1 MTTTGES
8 SGPARLAARRPVAVT
23 VTALAFALVGWMSWR
38 ELPLDLLPD
47 LRSPTIVVAV
57 RSGDRPPTEME
68 RLYGE
73 QVEQRLFT
81 VRAIR
86 EVQQVART
94 GRLIATVRFDWEA
107 DMDLALIEV
116 QKAIN
121 PVAADPEV
129 DEVLVRQ
136 LDPRQSPVMTLGLAA
151 EPDGPDLAELRRLTR
166 RQVAPAMEQLADVAE
181 VRVLGGRELEVRV
194 RVDRYRMQA
203 FGVTL
208 GQLEQ
213 RLVAEN
219 VDIDAGTLEDRGQVF
234 LVRGISRFRN
244 PRDVERVVIRYRTQA
259 GAAGQETRQPIRVS
273 DVAEVEV
280 ANAEIDHLV
289 RVNGREGVGLQV
301 FKEAGANTV
310 EVSRTVRAAL
320 ENLELDLPRVEVS
333 MVNDDA
339 ALVEDA
345 MADLQNAALVGI
357 ALAIVVL
364 VLFLRSFGPTVVVAS
379 AVPVSL
385 FVALFAMRL
394 WDHSLNII
402 TLAGL
407 ALGAGMLVDNAI
419 VVVESIHR
427 RHRPGVPAAESAARG
442 AGEVAGAIA
451 ASTLTTCVV
460 FLPVL
465 FVQGLAARLIEGI
478 AFTVT
483 ASLAASLA
491 VALMLIPALSRWFL
505 PRAKTLAGAGAG
517 EAAAAAGIA
526 ADAGAANPGSEPAAG
541 PGAGAAAPEP
551 DDGEARPLGWAF
563 GALERFVLFLLRL
576 RWVVVGAAVLAAAAA
591 VNVLLGLGGEL
602 LPPADPRQFSVRM
615 VGPPGQRVEATASAI
630 ATLEAAVREAA
641 GEHLEAIQA
650 EVGRLPEDDR
660 LVTTELT
667 EENTARLLV
676 RLSAEGPTG
685 SQIVN
690 ALSANF
696 TDLPDT
702 EIEWEVGTSALAEA
716 LGSSGPP
723 IVIEIAG
730 QSLVDLRAAATDLRD
745 ALATRDEL
753 WNVRSSFEGGPPEL
767 RIELDRAMA
776 DGLGVDLATIA
787 RVLESA
793 LDGRKVTLLSVGD
806 EERHV
811 VLSLPQPRP
820 EELAGLRFTSND
832 GADLVLG
839 QVARFVPTEGAREVF
854 RRDQRRVA
862 QVTARIAEGG
872 DYPRAIA
879 AAGDAISGADLPP
892 GLTARLAGEE
902 EERQRATSELR
913 LAGILAVVLVLMV
926 LAGTFESLLQPL
938 TVLFAIPLAL
948 VGVAA
953 TLGPIGRPV
962 GVMALLGLI
971 VLAGVA
977 VNDAVLLIA
986 TARRL
991 IAAGIERRAAL
1002 ARAAAIRL
1010 RPILMT
1016 TLTTVL
1022 VLLPLAAGTGAAAEL
1037 RGPMAW
1043 TIIGG
1048 IVTSTVGSLLVLP
1061 CLYLILDSLKLT
1073 RRRRPAADA

>member
-1 MTTTGES
+1 
-8 SGPARLAARRPVAVT
+8 
-23 VTALAFALVGWMSWR
+23 MSWR
-38 ELPLDLLPD
+38 ELPIDLLPD

-81 VRAIR
+81 VRGIR

-116 QKAIN
+116 QKSIN

-151 EPDGPDLAELRRLTR
+151 EPDGPDLAELRRLAR

-273 DVAEVEV
+273 DVAKVEV
-280 ANAEIDHLV
+280 ADAEIDHLV

-320 ENLELDLPRVEVS
+320 EDLELDLPRVEVS

-442 AGEVAGAIA
+442 TGEVAGAIA

-491 VALMLIPALSRWFL
+491 VAMMLIPALSRWFL
-505 PRAKTLAGAGAG
+505 PRAKPVAGAG
-517 EAAAAAGIA
+517 EDEAAAEA
-526 ADAGAANPGSEPAAG
+526 AGAAPA
-541 PGAGAAAPEP
+541 EP
-551 DDGEARPLGWAF
+551 DDAEARPLGWAF
-563 GALERFVLFLLRL
+563 GALERLVLFLLRL
-576 RWVVVGAAVLAAAAA
+576 RWVVVGAAVVAAAVA
-591 VNVLLGLGGEL
+591 VNVLLGLGSEL

-615 VGPPGQRVEATASAI
+615 VGPPGQRVEATAAAVS
-630 ATLEAAVREAA
+630 TLEEAVRQAA

-676 RLSAEGPTG
+676 RMSAEGPTG
-685 SQIVN
+685 SQIVG
-690 ALSANF
+690 ALSPSFA
-696 TDLPDT
+696 DLPGT

-723 IVIEIAG
+723 IVVEIAG
-730 QSLVDLRAAATDLRD
+730 QSLPDLRAAATSLRD
-745 ALATRDEL
+745 ALATREEL

-776 DGLGVDLATIA
+776 DGLGVDLETIA
-787 RVLESA
+787 RVLQSA

-820 EELAGLRFTSND
+820 EELAGLRFTSSD

-862 QVTARIAEGG
+862 QVTARITEGS

-879 AAGDAISGADLPP
+879 AANDAISSTELPP
-892 GLTARLAGEE
+892 GLIVRLAGEE
-902 EERQRATSELR
+902 EERERATSELR
-913 LAGILAVVLVLMV
+913 LAGLLAIVLVLMV

-948 VGVAA
+948 VGVAC
-953 TLGPIGRPV
+953 TLGPLGRPV

-986 TARRL
+986 AARRL
-991 IAAGIERRAAL
+991 MAAGVERRAAL

-1022 VLLPLAAGTGAAAEL
+1022 VLVPLAAGAGEAAEL
-1037 RGPMAW
+1037 RSPMAY

-1048 IVTSTVGSLLVLP
+1048 IVTSTLGSLLVLP
-1061 CLYLILDSLKLT
+1061 CLYLILAGRGG
-1073 RRRRPAADA
+1073 RRRTEAEA

>member
-1 MTTTGES
+1 MTTTGEG

-23 VTALAFALVGWMSWR
+23 VTALACALVGWMSWR
-38 ELPLDLLPD
+38 ELPIDLLPD

-81 VRAIR
+81 VRGIR

-151 EPDGPDLAELRRLTR
+151 EPEGPDLAELRRLAR

-208 GQLEQ
+208 SQLEQ

-280 ANAEIDHLV
+280 ADAEIDHLV

-320 ENLELDLPRVEVS
+320 EGLELDLPRVEVS

-357 ALAIVVL
+357 ALAMVVL

-442 AGEVAGAIA
+442 TGEVAGAIA

-505 PRAKTLAGAGAG
+505 PRAKPVAGAG
-517 EAAAAAGIA
+517 EEAA
-526 ADAGAANPGSEPAAG
+526 ADAGGANAADPGGEPAV
-541 PGAGAAAPEP
+541 GAGGKAAAPEP
-551 DDGEARPLGWAF
+551 DGGEARPLGWAF
-563 GALERFVLFLLRL
+563 GALERLVLFLLRL

-591 VNVLLGLGGEL
+591 VNVLLGLGSEL

-615 VGPPGQRVEATASAI
+615 VGPPGQRVEATAAAVS
-630 ATLEAAVREAA
+630 TLEEAVRQAA

-676 RLSAEGPTG
+676 RMSAEGPTG
-685 SQIVN
+685 SQIVG
-690 ALSANF
+690 ALSPNF
-696 TDLPDT
+696 SDLPGT

-723 IVIEIAG
+723 IVVEIAG
-730 QSLVDLRAAATDLRD
+730 QSLPDLRAAATGLRD
-745 ALATRDEL
+745 ALATREEL

-776 DGLGVDLATIA
+776 DGLGVDLETIA
-787 RVLESA
+787 RVLQSA

-820 EELAGLRFTSND
+820 EELSGLRFTSSD

-862 QVTARIAEGG
+862 QVTARIAEGS
-872 DYPRAIA
+872 DYPGAIA
-879 AAGDAISGADLPP
+879 AANDAISSTELPP
-892 GLTARLAGEE
+892 GLIVRLAGEE
-902 EERQRATSELR
+902 EERERATSELR
-913 LAGILAVVLVLMV
+913 LAGLLAIVLVLMV

-948 VGVAA
+948 VGVAC
-953 TLGPIGRPV
+953 TLGPLGRPV

-986 TARRL
+986 AARRL
-991 IAAGIERRAAL
+991 MAAGIERRAAL

-1022 VLLPLAAGTGAAAEL
+1022 VLVPLAAGAGEAAEL
-1037 RGPMAW
+1037 RSPMAW

-1061 CLYLILDSLKLT
+1061 CLYLILAGRGGGT
-1073 RRRRPAADA
+1073 RRTEAEA

>member
-1 MTTTGES
+1 MIAAPGEG

-38 ELPLDLLPD
+38 ELPIDLLPD

-81 VRAIR
+81 VRGIR

-136 LDPRQSPVMTLGLAA
+136 LDPRQSPVMTLGLAS
-151 EPDGPDLAELRRLTR
+151 EPGGPDLAELRRLAR

-181 VRVLGGRELEVRV
+181 VRVLGGRDLEVRV
-194 RVDRYRMQA
+194 RVDRYRLQA

-259 GAAGQETRQPIRVS
+259 GTGGEQVRQPIRVS

-280 ANAEIDHLV
+280 VHGEIDHLV

-320 ENLELDLPRVEVS
+320 ENLELDLPRVQVS

-345 MADLQNAALVGI
+345 MADLQSAALVGI
-357 ALAIVVL
+357 ALAVVVL
-364 VLFLRSFGPTVVVAS
+364 ALFLRSLGPTVVVAS

-427 RHRPGVPAAESAARG
+427 RHRPGASAADSSARG
-442 AGEVAGAIA
+442 TGEVAGAIA

-483 ASLAASLA
+483 ASLVASLA
-491 VALMLIPALSRWFL
+491 VAMMLIPALSRWFL
-505 PRAKTLAGAGAG
+505 PRAKPAARVAEAAHAADVTLAT
-517 EAAAAAGIA
+517 
-526 ADAGAANPGSEPAAG
+526 D
-541 PGAGAAAPEP
+541 P

-576 RWVVVGAAVLAAAAA
+576 RWLVVGAAVLAAAAA
-591 VNVLLGLGGEL
+591 VNVLLGLGSEL

-615 VGPPGQRVEATASAI
+615 VGPPGQRVEATAAAVS
-630 ATLEAAVREAA
+630 TLEEAVRQAA
-641 GEHLEAIQA
+641 GDHLEAIQA

-685 SQIVN
+685 SQLVA
-690 ALSANF
+690 ALSPNF

-730 QSLVDLRAAATDLRD
+730 QSLVDLRTAASSLRD
-745 ALATRDEL
+745 ALATRGEL

-776 DGLGVDLATIA
+776 DGLGVDLETIA
-787 RVLESA
+787 RVLQSA
-793 LDGRKVTLLSVGD
+793 LDGRRVTLLSVGD

-820 EELAGLRFTSND
+820 EELAGLRFTSSA

-862 QVTARIAEGG
+862 QVTARIAEGS
-872 DYPRAIA
+872 DYPRAVA
-879 AAGDAISGADLPP
+879 ATNDAISTTELPP
-892 GLTARLAGEE
+892 GLVVRLAGEE

-913 LAGILAVVLVLMV
+913 LAGILAIVLVLMV

-938 TVLFAIPLAL
+938 TVLFSIPLAL
-948 VGVAA
+948 VGVAC

-991 IAAGIERRAAL
+991 IAAGIKRRAAL

-1022 VLLPLAAGTGAAAEL
+1022 VLLPLAVGAGEAAEL
-1037 RGPMAW
+1037 RSPMAF

-1061 CLYLILDSLKLT
+1061 CLYLILDSLRVT
-1073 RRRRPAADA
+1073 RRRRTAADA

>member
-1 MTTTGES
+1 MIAAPGEG

-23 VTALAFALVGWMSWR
+23 VTALACALVGWMSWR
-38 ELPLDLLPD
+38 ELPIDLLPD

-81 VRAIR
+81 VRGIR

-151 EPDGPDLAELRRLTR
+151 EPDGPDLAELRRLAR

-244 PRDVERVVIRYRTQA
+244 PRDVERVVIRYRTQT

-280 ANAEIDHLV
+280 ADAEIDHLV

-320 ENLELDLPRVEVS
+320 EDLELDLPRVEVS

-357 ALAIVVL
+357 ALAMVVL

-442 AGEVAGAIA
+442 TGEVAGAIA

-491 VALMLIPALSRWFL
+491 VAMMLIPALSRWFL
-505 PRAKTLAGAGAG
+505 PRAKPVTGVG
-517 EAAAAAGIA
+517 EGEMAAEA
-526 ADAGAANPGSEPAAG
+526 ADAAST
-541 PGAGAAAPEP
+541 EP
-551 DDGEARPLGWAF
+551 DDAEARPLGWAF
-563 GALERFVLFLLRL
+563 GAMERLVLFLLRL
-576 RWVVVGAAVLAAAAA
+576 RWVVVVAAVLAAAAA
-591 VNVLLGLGGEL
+591 VNVLLGLGSEL

-615 VGPPGQRVEATASAI
+615 VGPPGQRVEATAAAVS
-630 ATLEAAVREAA
+630 TLEEAVRQAA

-676 RLSAEGPTG
+676 RMSAEGPTG
-685 SQIVN
+685 SQIVG
-690 ALSANF
+690 ALSPNF
-696 TDLPDT
+696 TDLPGT

-723 IVIEIAG
+723 IVVEIAG
-730 QSLVDLRAAATDLRD
+730 QSLPDLRAAATSLRD
-745 ALATRDEL
+745 ALATSEEL

-776 DGLGVDLATIA
+776 DGLGVDLETIA
-787 RVLESA
+787 RVLQSA

-820 EELAGLRFTSND
+820 EELAGLRFTSSD

-862 QVTARIAEGG
+862 QVTARITEGS

-879 AAGDAISGADLPP
+879 AANDAISSTELPP
-892 GLTARLAGEE
+892 GLIVRLAGEE
-902 EERQRATSELR
+902 EERERATSELR
-913 LAGILAVVLVLMV
+913 LAGLLAIVLVLMV

-938 TVLFAIPLAL
+938 TVLFSIPLAL
-948 VGVAA
+948 VGVAC
-953 TLGPIGRPV
+953 TLGPLGRPV

-986 TARRL
+986 AARRL
-991 IAAGIERRAAL
+991 MAAGVERRAAL

-1022 VLLPLAAGTGAAAEL
+1022 VLAPLAAGAGEAAEL
-1037 RGPMAW
+1037 RSPMAY

-1061 CLYLILDSLKLT
+1061 CLYLILAGRGGGT
-1073 RRRRPAADA
+1073 RRTETEA

>member
-1 MTTTGES
+1 MMTTGEG

-23 VTALAFALVGWMSWR
+23 VTALACALVGWMSWR
-38 ELPLDLLPD
+38 ELPIDLLPD

-81 VRAIR
+81 VRGIR

-151 EPDGPDLAELRRLTR
+151 EPDGPDLAELRRLAR

-208 GQLEQ
+208 SQLEQ

-280 ANAEIDHLV
+280 ADAEIDHLV

-442 AGEVAGAIA
+442 TGEVAGAIA

-505 PRAKTLAGAGAG
+505 PRAKPVNAAGEG
-517 EAAAAAGIA
+517 EAAAEA
-526 ADAGAANPGSEPAAG
+526 ADAGSI
-541 PGAGAAAPEP
+541 EP
-551 DDGEARPLGWAF
+551 DDAEERPLGWAF
-563 GALERFVLFLLRL
+563 GALERLVLFLLRL

-591 VNVLLGLGGEL
+591 VNVLLGLGSEL

-615 VGPPGQRVEATASAI
+615 VGPPGQRVEATAAAVS
-630 ATLEAAVREAA
+630 TLEEAVRQAA

-676 RLSAEGPTG
+676 RMSAEGPTG
-685 SQIVN
+685 SQIVG
-690 ALSANF
+690 ALSPNF
-696 TDLPDT
+696 TDLPGT

-723 IVIEIAG
+723 IVVEIAG
-730 QSLVDLRAAATDLRD
+730 QSLPDLRAAATSLRD
-745 ALATRDEL
+745 ALAASEEL

-776 DGLGVDLATIA
+776 DGLGVDLETIA
-787 RVLESA
+787 RVLQSA
-793 LDGRKVTLLSVGD
+793 LDGRRVTLLSVGD

-820 EELAGLRFTSND
+820 EELAGLRFTSSD

-862 QVTARIAEGG
+862 QVTARITDGS
-872 DYPRAIA
+872 DYPKAIA
-879 AAGDAISGADLPP
+879 AANDAISSTELPP
-892 GLTARLAGEE
+892 GLIVRLAGEE
-902 EERQRATSELR
+902 EERERATSELR
-913 LAGILAVVLVLMV
+913 LAGLLAIVLVLMV

-948 VGVAA
+948 VGVAC
-953 TLGPIGRPV
+953 TLGPLGRPV

-986 TARRL
+986 AARRL
-991 IAAGIERRAAL
+991 MVAGLERRAAL

-1022 VLLPLAAGTGAAAEL
+1022 VLVPLAAGAGEAAEL
-1037 RGPMAW
+1037 RSPMAY

-1048 IVTSTVGSLLVLP
+1048 IVTSTLGSLLVLP
-1061 CLYLILDSLKLT
+1061 CLYLILAGRGGGK
-1073 RRRRPAADA
+1073 RRSEAAA

>member
-1 MTTTGES
+1 
-8 SGPARLAARRPVAVT
+8 
-23 VTALAFALVGWMSWR
+23 
-38 ELPLDLLPD
+38 
-47 LRSPTIVVAV
+47 
-57 RSGDRPPTEME
+57 ME

-81 VRAIR
+81 VRGIR

-116 QKAIN
+116 QKSIN

-151 EPDGPDLAELRRLTR
+151 EPDGPDLAELRRLAR

-280 ANAEIDHLV
+280 ADAEIDHLV

-310 EVSRTVRAAL
+310 EVSRTVRSAL
-320 ENLELDLPRVEVS
+320 EDLELDLPRVEVS

-427 RHRPGVPAAESAARG
+427 RHRPGVSAAESAARG
-442 AGEVAGAIA
+442 TGEVAGAIA

-491 VALMLIPALSRWFL
+491 VAMMLIPALSRWFL
-505 PRAKTLAGAGAG
+505 PRAKPVAGAG
-517 EAAAAAGIA
+517 EDEAAAEA
-526 ADAGAANPGSEPAAG
+526 ADAAPA
-541 PGAGAAAPEP
+541 EP
-551 DDGEARPLGWAF
+551 DDAEARPLGWAF
-563 GALERFVLFLLRL
+563 GALERLVLFLLRL
-576 RWVVVGAAVLAAAAA
+576 RWVVVGAAVVAAAVA
-591 VNVLLGLGGEL
+591 VNVLLGLGSEL

-615 VGPPGQRVEATASAI
+615 VGPPGQRVEATAAAVS
-630 ATLEAAVREAA
+630 TLEEAVRQAA

-676 RLSAEGPTG
+676 RMSAEGPTG
-685 SQIVN
+685 SQIVG
-690 ALSANF
+690 ALSPSFA
-696 TDLPDT
+696 DLPGT
-702 EIEWEVGTSALAEA
+702 EVEWEVGTSALAEA

-723 IVIEIAG
+723 IVVEIAG
-730 QSLVDLRAAATDLRD
+730 QSLPDLRAAASSLRD
-745 ALATRDEL
+745 ALATREEL

-776 DGLGVDLATIA
+776 DGLGVDLETIA
-787 RVLESA
+787 RVLQSA

-820 EELAGLRFTSND
+820 EELAGLRFTSSD

-862 QVTARIAEGG
+862 QVTARITEGS

-879 AAGDAISGADLPP
+879 AANDAISSTELPP
-892 GLTARLAGEE
+892 GLIVRLAGEE
-902 EERQRATSELR
+902 EERERATSELR
-913 LAGILAVVLVLMV
+913 LAGLLAIVLVLMV

-948 VGVAA
+948 VGVAC
-953 TLGPIGRPV
+953 TLGPLGRPV

-986 TARRL
+986 AARRL
-991 IAAGIERRAAL
+991 MAAGIERRTAL

-1022 VLLPLAAGTGAAAEL
+1022 VLVPLAAGAGEAAEL
-1037 RGPMAW
+1037 RSPMAY

-1048 IVTSTVGSLLVLP
+1048 ILTSTVGSLLVLP
-1061 CLYLILDSLKLT
+1061 CLYLILAGRGG
-1073 RRRRPAADA
+1073 RRRTKAEA

>member
-1 MTTTGES
+1 MTAIGGG

-38 ELPLDLLPD
+38 ELPIDLLPD

-68 RLYGE
+68 RIYGE

-81 VRAIR
+81 VRGIR

-116 QKAIN
+116 QKSIN

-151 EPDGPDLAELRRLTR
+151 EPDGPDLAELRRLAR

-208 GQLEQ
+208 SQIEQ

-259 GAAGQETRQPIRVS
+259 GAAGRETRQPIRIS

-280 ANAEIDHLV
+280 ADAEIDHLV

-310 EVSRTVRAAL
+310 EVSRTVRSAL
-320 ENLELDLPRVEVS
+320 EDLELDLPRVQVS
-333 MVNDDA
+333 MVSDDA

-357 ALAIVVL
+357 ALAVVVL
-364 VLFLRSFGPTVVVAS
+364 ALFLRAFGPTVVVAS

-427 RHRPGVPAAESAARG
+427 RHRPGVSAAESAARG
-442 AGEVAGAIA
+442 TGDVAGAIA

-491 VALMLIPALSRWFL
+491 VAMMLIPALSRWFL
-505 PRAKTLAGAGAG
+505 PRSLPAADAD
-517 EAAAAAGIA
+517 AAAAEA
-526 ADAGAANPGSEPAAG
+526 ADGSPTEPEG
-541 PGAGAAAPEP
+541 
-551 DDGEARPLGWAF
+551 GEARPLGWAF
-563 GALERFVLFLLRL
+563 GALERLVLFLLRL

-615 VGPPGQRVEATASAI
+615 VGPPGQRVEATAAAVS
-630 ATLEAAVREAA
+630 TLEEAVRQAA

-676 RLSAEGPTG
+676 RMSAEGPAG
-685 SQIVN
+685 SQIVG
-690 ALSANF
+690 ALSPNF
-696 TDLPDT
+696 TDLPGT
-702 EIEWEVGTSALAEA
+702 EIEWEVGASALAEA

-723 IVIEIAG
+723 IAVEFAG
-730 QSLVDLRAAATDLRD
+730 QSLPDLRAAATSLRG
-745 ALATRDEL
+745 ALAAREEL

-776 DGLGVDLATIA
+776 DGLGVDLETIA
-787 RVLESA
+787 RVLQSA

-820 EELAGLRFTSND
+820 EELAGLRFTSSA

-862 QVTARIAEGG
+862 QVTARIAEGS
-872 DYPRAIA
+872 DYPSAVAAANAAIA
-879 AAGDAISGADLPP
+879 ATELPP
-892 GLTARLAGEE
+892 GLIVRLAGEE
-902 EERQRATSELR
+902 EERKRATSELR
-913 LAGILAVVLVLMV
+913 LAGVLALVLVLMV

-938 TVLFAIPLAL
+938 TVLFSIPLAL
-948 VGVAA
+948 VGVAC
-953 TLGPIGRPV
+953 TLGPLGKPV

-986 TARRL
+986 AARRL
-991 IAAGIERRAAL
+991 MAAGVERRKAL

-1022 VLLPLAAGTGAAAEL
+1022 VLAPLAAGAGEAAEL
-1037 RGPMAW
+1037 RSPMAY

-1061 CLYLILDSLKLT
+1061 CLYLILAG
-1073 RRRRPAADA
+1073 RGGGPRRPKPDA

>member
-1 MTTTGES
+1 MTRTSGETF
-8 SGPARLAARRPVAVT
+8 GPARLAARRPVAVT

-38 ELPLDLLPD
+38 ELPIDLLPD

-81 VRAIR
+81 VRGLR
-86 EVQQVART
+86 EVHQVART
-94 GRLIATVRFDWEA
+94 GRLIATVRFDWDA

-116 QKAIN
+116 QKAVN

-136 LDPRQSPVMTLGLAA
+136 LDPRQSPVITLGLAA
-151 EPDGPDLAELRRLTR
+151 EPEGPDLAELRRLAR

-194 RVDRYRMQA
+194 RVDRYRLQA

-208 GQLEQ
+208 SQLEQ

-219 VDIDAGTLEDRGQVF
+219 VDIDAGTLEDGGQVY

-244 PRDVERVVIRYRTQA
+244 PRDVERVVVRYRTQQV
-259 GAAGQETRQPIRVS
+259 GGGQQVRQPIRVS
-273 DVAEVEV
+273 DVAEVEL

-289 RVNGREGVGLQV
+289 RVNGQEGVGLQV

-320 ENLELDLPRVEVS
+320 ADLERDLPRVSVS

-345 MADLQNAALVGI
+345 MDDLLKAALIGI
-357 ALAIVVL
+357 ALAVVVL
-364 VLFLRSFGPTVVVAS
+364 ALFLRSLGPTVVVAS

-394 WDHSLNII
+394 WGHSLNII

-427 RHRPGVPAAESAARG
+427 RHRPGASAADTAARG
-442 AGEVAGAIA
+442 TGDVAGAIV
-451 ASTLTTCVV
+451 ASTLTTCIV

-483 ASLAASLA
+483 ASLGASLA
-491 VALMLIPALSRWFL
+491 VAIMLIPALSRWLL
-505 PRAKTLAGAGAG
+505 PRAKPET
-517 EAAAAAGIA
+517 
-526 ADAGAANPGSEPAAG
+526 
-541 PGAGAAAPEP
+541 AAPEP
-551 DDGEARPLGWAF
+551 TTEASAAASIGTTADTDEDDARPLGWAF
-563 GALERFVLFLLRL
+563 GAVERLVLALLRL
-576 RWVVVGAAVLAAAAA
+576 RWLVVAAAVLAAAGA
-591 VNVLLGLGGEL
+591 VHVLLGLGSEL

-615 VGPPGQRVEATASAI
+615 VGPPGQRVEATAGAV
-630 ATLEAAVREAA
+630 ATLEEAVRQVA
-641 GEHLEAIQA
+641 GEHLQAIQA

-685 SQIVN
+685 GQIVA
-690 ALSANF
+690 ALQPNF

-702 EIEWEVGTSALAEA
+702 EIEWEVGASALSRA

-723 IVIEIAG
+723 IVVEIAG
-730 QSLVDLRAAATDLRD
+730 QSLPDLRTAATRLRD
-745 ALATRDEL
+745 ELATQPEL

-776 DGLGVDLATIA
+776 DGLGVGLETIA
-787 RVLESA
+787 RVLQSA
-793 LDGRKVTLLSVGD
+793 LDGRRVTMLSTGD

-820 EELAGLRFTSND
+820 EDLAKLRFTSDD
-832 GADLVLG
+832 GADLALG
-839 QVARFVPTEGAREVF
+839 QVARFVPAEGAREVF

-862 QVTARIAEGG
+862 QVTARVAEDS

-879 AAGDAISGADLPP
+879 AAGEAIAATDLPS
-892 GLTARLAGEE
+892 GLVVRLAGEE
-902 EERQRATSELR
+902 EERERAVGELR
-913 LAGILAVVLVLMV
+913 WAGLLALVLVFMV

-938 TVLFAIPLAL
+938 TVLFSIPLAL
-948 VGVAA
+948 VGVAC
-953 TLGPIGRPV
+953 TLGFLGRPV
-962 GVMALLGLI
+962 GVMAMLGLI

-977 VNDAVLLIA
+977 VNDAVLLIS

-991 IAAGIERRAAL
+991 LAAGMERRAAL

-1010 RPILMT
+1010 RPVLMT

-1022 VLLPLAAGTGAAAEL
+1022 VLAPLAAGAGEAAEL
-1037 RGPMAW
+1037 RSPMAY

-1048 IVTSTVGSLLVLP
+1048 MLTSTVGSLFVLP
-1061 CLYLILDSLKLT
+1061 CLYLIFDSMRLT
-1073 RRRRPAADA
+1073 RRRRAPSGA

>member
-1 MTTTGES
+1 MMTTGEG

-38 ELPLDLLPD
+38 ELPIDLLPD

-81 VRAIR
+81 VRGIR

-151 EPDGPDLAELRRLTR
+151 EPDGPDLAELRRLAR

-208 GQLEQ
+208 SQLEQ

-259 GAAGQETRQPIRVS
+259 GAAGQETRQPIRIS

-280 ANAEIDHLV
+280 ADAEIDHLV

-310 EVSRTVRAAL
+310 EVSRTVRSAL

-339 ALVEDA
+339 ALIEDA
-345 MADLQNAALVGI
+345 MADLQNAALIGI
-357 ALAIVVL
+357 ALAVVVL
-364 VLFLRSFGPTVVVAS
+364 ALFLRSFGPTVVVAS

-427 RHRPGVPAAESAARG
+427 RHRPGVSAAESAARG
-442 AGEVAGAIA
+442 TGEVAGAIA

-505 PRAKTLAGAGAG
+505 PRAKPAADTGVAAG
-517 EAAAAAGIA
+517 EVGN
-526 ADAGAANPGSEPAAG
+526 DPST
-541 PGAGAAAPEP
+541 EP

-563 GALERFVLFLLRL
+563 GALERLVLFLLRL

-591 VNVLLGLGGEL
+591 VNVLLGLGSEL

-615 VGPPGQRVEATASAI
+615 VGPPGQRVEATAAAVS
-630 ATLEAAVREAA
+630 TLEEAVRQAA

-676 RLSAEGPTG
+676 RMSAEGPAG
-685 SQIVN
+685 SQIVS
-690 ALSANF
+690 ALSPSF
-696 TDLPDT
+696 TDLPGT
-702 EIEWEVGTSALAEA
+702 EIEWEVGASALAEA

-723 IVIEIAG
+723 IVVEIAG
-730 QSLVDLRAAATDLRD
+730 QSLPDLRAAATSLRD
-745 ALATRDEL
+745 SLATREEL

-776 DGLGVDLATIA
+776 DGLGVDLETIA
-787 RVLESA
+787 RVLQSA

-820 EELAGLRFTSND
+820 EELAGLRFTSSA

-862 QVTARIAEGG
+862 QVTARITEGS

-879 AAGDAISGADLPP
+879 AANDAISSTELPP
-892 GLTARLAGEE
+892 GLIVRLAGEE
-902 EERQRATSELR
+902 EERERATGELR
-913 LAGILAVVLVLMV
+913 LAGLLAIVLVLMV

-948 VGVAA
+948 IGVAC
-953 TLGPIGRPV
+953 TLGPLGRPV

-986 TARRL
+986 AARRL
-991 IAAGIERRAAL
+991 MAAGVERRAAL

-1022 VLLPLAAGTGAAAEL
+1022 VLVPLAAGAGEAAEL
-1037 RGPMAW
+1037 RSPMAY

-1048 IVTSTVGSLLVLP
+1048 IVTSTLGSLLVLP
-1061 CLYLILDSLKLT
+1061 CLYLILAGRGRGA
-1073 RRRRPAADA
+1073 RRTEAEV

>member
-1 MTTTGES
+1 MIAAPGEG

-23 VTALAFALVGWMSWR
+23 VTALACALVGWMSWR
-38 ELPLDLLPD
+38 ELPIDLLPD

-81 VRAIR
+81 VRGIR

-116 QKAIN
+116 QKSIN

-151 EPDGPDLAELRRLTR
+151 EPDGPDLAELRRLAR

-280 ANAEIDHLV
+280 ADAEIDHLV

-310 EVSRTVRAAL
+310 EVSRTVRSAL
-320 ENLELDLPRVEVS
+320 EDLELDLPRVEVS

-442 AGEVAGAIA
+442 TGEVAGAIA

-491 VALMLIPALSRWFL
+491 VAMMLIPALSRWFL
-505 PRAKTLAGAGAG
+505 PRAKPVAGAG
-517 EAAAAAGIA
+517 EDEAAAEA
-526 ADAGAANPGSEPAAG
+526 AGAAPA
-541 PGAGAAAPEP
+541 EP
-551 DDGEARPLGWAF
+551 DDAEARPLGWAF
-563 GALERFVLFLLRL
+563 GALERLVLFLLRL
-576 RWVVVGAAVLAAAAA
+576 RWVVVGAAVVAAAVA
-591 VNVLLGLGGEL
+591 VNVLLGLGSEL

-615 VGPPGQRVEATASAI
+615 VGPPGQRVEATAAAVS
-630 ATLEAAVREAA
+630 TLEEAVRQAA

-676 RLSAEGPTG
+676 RMSAEGPTG
-685 SQIVN
+685 SQIVG
-690 ALSANF
+690 ALSPSFA
-696 TDLPDT
+696 DLPGT

-723 IVIEIAG
+723 IVVEIAG
-730 QSLVDLRAAATDLRD
+730 QSLPDLRAAATSLRD
-745 ALATRDEL
+745 ALATREEL

-776 DGLGVDLATIA
+776 DGLGVDLETIA
-787 RVLESA
+787 RVLQSA

-820 EELAGLRFTSND
+820 EELAGLRFTSSD

-862 QVTARIAEGG
+862 QVTARITEGS

-879 AAGDAISGADLPP
+879 AANDAISSTELPP
-892 GLTARLAGEE
+892 GLIVRLAGEE
-902 EERQRATSELR
+902 EERERATSELR
-913 LAGILAVVLVLMV
+913 LAGLLAIVLVLMV

-948 VGVAA
+948 VGVAC
-953 TLGPIGRPV
+953 TLGPLGRPV

-986 TARRL
+986 AARRL
-991 IAAGIERRAAL
+991 MAAGVERRAAL

-1022 VLLPLAAGTGAAAEL
+1022 VLVPLAAGAGEAAEL
-1037 RGPMAW
+1037 RSPMAY

-1048 IVTSTVGSLLVLP
+1048 IVTSTLGSLLVLP
-1061 CLYLILDSLKLT
+1061 CLYLILAGRGGGT
-1073 RRRRPAADA
+1073 RRTEAEA

>member
-1 MTTTGES
+1 MASAPGSTS
-8 SGPARLAARRPVAVT
+8 AAARLAARRPVAVT
-23 VTALAFALVGWMSWR
+23 VTALAFALVGWISWR
-38 ELPLDLLPD
+38 ELPIDLLPD

-81 VRAIR
+81 VRGIR
-86 EVQQVART
+86 EVQQVARA
-94 GRLIATVRFDWEA
+94 GRLIATVRFDWDA
-107 DMDLALIEV
+107 DMDFALIEV
-116 QKAIN
+116 QKAVN

-129 DEVLVRQ
+129 DEVLVRH
-136 LDPRQSPVMTLGLAA
+136 LDPRQAPVMTLGLVA
-151 EPDGPDLAELRRLTR
+151 EEEGPDLAELRRLAR
-166 RQVAPAMEQLADVAE
+166 RQLAPAMEELPDVAE
-181 VRVLGGRELEVRV
+181 VRVLGGRDLEVQV
-194 RVDRYRMQA
+194 RVDRYRLEA

-213 RLVAEN
+213 RLTAEN
-219 VDIDAGTLEDRGQVF
+219 LDIDAGTLEDGGEVY
-234 LVRGISRFRN
+234 LVRGIARFRDA
-244 PRDVERVVIRYRTQA
+244 RDVERVVVRYRTQQ
-259 GAAGQETRQPIRVS
+259 GAAGQMTRQPIRVS
-273 DVAEVEV
+273 DVADV
-280 ANAEIDHLV
+280 AVAHAEIDHLV
-289 RVNGREGVGLQV
+289 RVDGVEGVGLQV

-310 EVSRTVRAAL
+310 EVSRTVRDAL
-320 ENLELDLPRVEVS
+320 DGLERDLPNVAVS

-339 ALVEDA
+339 ALVENA
-345 MADLQNAALVGI
+345 MDDLMNAAMVGI

-364 VLFLRSFGPTVVVAS
+364 ALFLRSLGPTIVVAS

-394 WDHSLNII
+394 ADHSLNII

-427 RHRPGVPAAESAARG
+427 RYRPGVSAADTAASG
-442 AGEVAGAIA
+442 ASEVAGAIA

-478 AFTVT
+478 SFTVV
-483 ASLAASLA
+483 ASLGASLA
-491 VALMLIPALSRWFL
+491 VAMMLIPALSRWLL
-505 PRAKTLAGAGAG
+505 PRPKAAATGADDE
-517 EAAAAAGIA
+517 EAAAAGV
-526 ADAGAANPGSEPAAG
+526 DDE
-541 PGAGAAAPEP
+541 AP
-551 DDGEARPLGWAF
+551 PLGRAF
-563 GALERFVLFLLRL
+563 SATETLVLGLLRL
-576 RWVVVGAAVLAAAAA
+576 RWAVVPAAVLAAAGA
-591 VNVLLGLGGEL
+591 VWVLLGLGSEL
-602 LPPADPRQFSVRM
+602 LPPSDPRQFSIRM
-615 VGPPGQRVEATASAI
+615 VGPAGQRVEATAGAV

-641 GEHLEAIQA
+641 GEHLEALQA

-676 RLSAEGPTG
+676 RLAPDGPTG
-685 SQIVN
+685 NQIVN
-690 ALSANF
+690 ALSPQF
-696 TDLPDT
+696 QDIPDT
-702 EIEWEVGTSALAEA
+702 EIEWEVGASALAEA
-716 LGSSGPP
+716 LGSTGPP
-723 IVIEIAG
+723 IVVEIAS
-730 QSLVDLRAAATDLRD
+730 QSLPDLRAMAADLRD
-745 ALATRDEL
+745 ALASRAEV

-767 RIELDRAMA
+767 RIELDRSMA
-776 DGLGVDLATIA
+776 DGLGVNLQTIA

-793 LDGRKVTLLSVGD
+793 LDGRRVTLLSTGD

-811 VLSLPQPRP
+811 VLTLPQPRP
-820 EELAGLRFTSND
+820 EDLADLRFTSD
-832 GADLVLG
+832 GGARLALG
-839 QVARFVPTEGAREVF
+839 QVASFEPAEGAREVF

-862 QVTARIAEGG
+862 QVTARIASGS
-872 DYPRAIA
+872 DYPRAVA
-879 AAGDAISGADLPP
+879 ATGEVIEAAELPP
-892 GLTARLAGEE
+892 GMLVRLAGEE
-902 EERQRATSELR
+902 EERERAVGELR
-913 LAGILAVVLVLMV
+913 WAGLLAIVLVLMV

-938 TVLFAIPLAL
+938 TVLFSIPLAL
-948 VGVAA
+948 VGVAC
-953 TLGPIGRPV
+953 TLGPMGNPV

-977 VNDAVLLIA
+977 VNDAVLLLA

-991 IAAGIERRAAL
+991 MAAGMERRAAL

-1022 VLLPLAAGTGAAAEL
+1022 VLLPLAVGAGEAAEL
-1037 RGPMAW
+1037 RGPMAY

-1048 IVTSTVGSLLVLP
+1048 ILTSTVGSLLVLP
-1061 CLYLILDSLKLT
+1061 CVYLILDSIRLT
-1073 RRRRPAADA
+1073 RRRPADA

>member
-1 MTTTGES
+1 
-8 SGPARLAARRPVAVT
+8 
-23 VTALAFALVGWMSWR
+23 MSWR
-38 ELPLDLLPD
+38 ELPIDLLPD

-81 VRAIR
+81 VRGIR

-116 QKAIN
+116 QKSIN

-151 EPDGPDLAELRRLTR
+151 EPDGPDLAELRRLAR

-280 ANAEIDHLV
+280 ADAEIDHLV

-310 EVSRTVRAAL
+310 EVSRTVRSAL
-320 ENLELDLPRVEVS
+320 EDLELDLPRVEVS

-427 RHRPGVPAAESAARG
+427 RHRPGVSAAESAACG
-442 AGEVAGAIA
+442 TGEVAGAIA

-491 VALMLIPALSRWFL
+491 VAMMLIPALSRWFL
-505 PRAKTLAGAGAG
+505 PRAKPVAGAGDD
-517 EAAAAAGIA
+517 EAAAEA
-526 ADAGAANPGSEPAAG
+526 ADPAPAEPNDA
-541 PGAGAAAPEP
+541 
-551 DDGEARPLGWAF
+551 EARPLGWAF
-563 GALERFVLFLLRL
+563 GALERLVLFLLRL
-576 RWVVVGAAVLAAAAA
+576 RWVVVGAAVVAAAVA
-591 VNVLLGLGGEL
+591 VNVLLGLGSEL

-615 VGPPGQRVEATASAI
+615 VGPPGQRVEATAAAVS
-630 ATLEAAVREAA
+630 TLEEAVRQAA

-676 RLSAEGPTG
+676 RMSAEGPTG
-685 SQIVN
+685 SQIVG
-690 ALSANF
+690 ALSPNF
-696 TDLPDT
+696 SDLPGT

-723 IVIEIAG
+723 IVVEIAG
-730 QSLVDLRAAATDLRD
+730 QSLPDLRAAATSLRD
-745 ALATRDEL
+745 ALATSEEL

-776 DGLGVDLATIA
+776 DGLGVDLETIA
-787 RVLESA
+787 RVLQSA

-820 EELAGLRFTSND
+820 EELAGLRFTSSD

-862 QVTARIAEGG
+862 QVTARITESS

-879 AAGDAISGADLPP
+879 AANDAISSTDLPP
-892 GLTARLAGEE
+892 GLIVRLAGEE
-902 EERQRATSELR
+902 EERERATSELR
-913 LAGILAVVLVLMV
+913 LAGLLAIVLVLMV

-948 VGVAA
+948 VGVAC
-953 TLGPIGRPV
+953 TLGPLGRPV

-986 TARRL
+986 AARRL
-991 IAAGIERRAAL
+991 MAAGIERRAAL

-1022 VLLPLAAGTGAAAEL
+1022 VLVPLAAGAGEAAEL
-1037 RGPMAW
+1037 RSPMAY

-1061 CLYLILDSLKLT
+1061 CLYLILAGRGGK
-1073 RRRRPAADA
+1073 RRTETEA